1 LGYVEQN
8 LNPGERILYAT
19 HLHWLVLIR
28 SILVDLIF
36 SLAGLALI
44 IWGFAGTHSQR
55 GEAQAAE
62 IAGTVLIAIGTFIF
76 AIAAVRRNATEMAV
90 TNKRVIIKVGVLRR
104 RTVEM
109 LNTKVE
115 AIAVNQ
121 GLLGRIFG
129 YGDIVVTGTGGT
141 NEPFNGIS
149 APLEFRRAVQAH
161 SS

>member
-1 LGYVEQN
+1 MSYVDNSLIPDEQVAFRTRLN
-8 LNPGERILYAT
+8 LIIFVVPMLLLAISVTLFAYGVPMGAEAV
-19 HLHWLVLIR
+19 LVLG
-28 SILVDLIF
+28 ILWGLVKYVDYASSEF
-36 SLAGLALI
+36 
-44 IWGFAGTHSQR
+44 
-55 GEAQAAE
+55 
-62 IAGTVLIAIGTFIF
+62 
-76 AIAAVRRNATEMAV
+76 AV